1 MSLHL
6 ARLLRFKHLAFKIF
20 VFCAEAQWGLK
31 QWLLVRPREERSSSF
46 SSDENYDSPDYEKQ
60 RSQILKG
67 LLVFDEVSCIREA
80 WWHLPP
86 QWRWDVNGGP
96 RGRIYSNAEDFPG
109 EEYADFTPEKRVSVG
124 RGIQGEV
131 RRRLCNGRVLACKKT
146 SIDPAHRIV
155 SQESMKEVESLKKL
169 SHQHISQLVGIF
181 IHDNDLYSL
190 SYPVAE
196 MDLKG
201 YLDLK
206 RTRNP
211 TWVNSLIQGMGCLS
225 NALAYAHAA
234 GVKHGDIHCGNIVI
248 IGGTM
253 ILIDWGLSRLH
264 YSPL

>member
-6 ARLLRFKHLAFKIF
+6 ARLLRFKNLAFNIF
-20 VFCAEAQWGLK
+20 VFVIISGVEAMAFGTD
-31 QWLLVRPREERSSSF
+31 ERSSTSTYNQN
-46 SSDENYDSPDYEKQ
+46 DDSPDYERQ
-60 RSQILKG
+60 RSV
-67 LLVFDEVSCIREA
+67 LLVFDEVSCIRKA

-86 QWRWDVNGGP
+86 QWKWDVNGGP
-96 RGRIYSNAEDFPG
+96 RGRIYSNPEDFPG

-201 YLDLK
+201 YLDLN
-206 RTRNP
+206 RTLNP
-211 TWVNSLIQGMGCLS
+211 TWVNSLIEGMGCLS

-234 GVKHGDIHCGNIVI
+234 GVKHRDIHCGNIVI

-253 ILIDWGLSRLH
+253 ILIDWGMSRLDH
-264 YSPL
+264 SPI